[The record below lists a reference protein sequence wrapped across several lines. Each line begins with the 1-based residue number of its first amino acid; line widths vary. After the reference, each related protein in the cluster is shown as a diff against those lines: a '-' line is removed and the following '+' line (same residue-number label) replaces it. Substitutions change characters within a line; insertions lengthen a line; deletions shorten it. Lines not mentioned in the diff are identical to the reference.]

1 MPQSCVYGL
10 VVNSNV
16 SIPGGFTCG
25 PTIRCD
31 LEVHLGSM
39 PKWLDNALEGAD
51 ERYRSPYCDEYGEP
65 SLMIWKLSGGGYF
78 RLRYADGTEFLVDN
92 HGNKLWATWPDD
104 LTVDDTA
111 TYLLGPVMGFVLL
124 LRGTHSLHASAV
136 AVDGKAVVLVGAPGA
151 GKSTTAAAFAQR
163 GYSILAED
171 IVAISDETDRFVIM
185 PGYPRIRLWPESVSA
200 LYGAPD
206 ALPPLTPTW
215 NKRYLDL
222 RIDGHSF
229 QQEPLPLAAVYVLQD
244 RRADSCALCVEQLT
258 ANAGLMALVANTYA
272 SLLMDK
278 AMRARE
284 FNLLTRITAGVQIRR
299 VTPHVSA
306 SFLSE
311 LCDLILNDYHS
322 ISEAESVSVGI
333 PQLHAQR

>member
-1 MPQSCVYGL
+1 MPDWRDG
-10 VVNSNV
+10 
-16 SIPGGFTCG
+16 
-25 PTIRCD
+25 
-31 LEVHLGSM
+31 
-39 PKWLDNALEGAD
+39 ALEGAD
-51 ERYRSPYCDEYGEP
+51 ERYKSPYRDEFGEP
-65 SLMIWKLSGGGYF
+65 SLMIWKLSGGDYF
-78 RLRYADGTEFLVDN
+78 RLRYSDGTEFLVDK
-92 HGNKLWATWPDD
+92 HGNKLWATWPEGLTLDD
-104 LTVDDTA
+104 AA

-124 LRGTHSLHASAV
+124 LRGTHSLHASAM
-136 AVDGKAVVLVGAPGA
+136 AVDGKAVVLVGAAGA

-171 IVAISDETDRFVIM
+171 VVAISDETDRFVIL

-229 QQEPLPLAAVYVLQD
+229 QQEPLPLAAVYVLQE
-244 RRADSCALCVEQLT
+244 RRADSSALCVEPLT

-272 SLLMDK
+272 SVLMDK

-284 FNLLTRITAGVQIRR
+284 FNLLTRITAGVPIRR

-311 LCDLILNDYHS
+311 LCNLILNDYYS
-322 ISEAESVSVGI
+322 LSEAESASVGI